1 LRVDLLDF
9 ELPPGLIAQRP
20 AAARDGAR
28 MLHLEASGGLT
39 DRQVVDLPS
48 CLPEGSLVVVNDTK
62 VIPARLR
69 GQKAGSGGAVELLLL
84 RREGPGKAE
93 GAERWVA
100 IGRASKPLR
109 EGAALRFGDGLEA
122 IVGPRREG
130 GVLEVEL
137 IGRGASVDQRIDE
150 LGHIPLPPY
159 VERPDDASDRERYQT
174 LFAKVPGAAAAPT
187 AGLHLS
193 ASVLEG
199 LARRSI
205 EVRSV
210 TLHVGLGTF
219 RPVGVPDL
227 DEHPM
232 HEEWLDVPEET
243 ARALGEARARQAP
256 VVAIGTTVVRALEA
270 AAQAAPEGA
279 IVATGPRATRILI
292 QPGYQF
298 RVVDMLFTNFH
309 LPRSTL
315 LALVAAFGG
324 LGRVLDAYRH
334 AVAAGYRFYSYGDAM
349 LLSQRV
355 TPGEA
360 AL

>member
-1 LRVDLLDF
+1 LRVELLAF

-20 AAARDGAR
+20 AATRDGSR
-28 MLHLEASGGLT
+28 MLHLGGGGALS
-39 DRQVVDLPS
+39 DQQVVDLPS
-48 CLPEGSLVVVNDTK
+48 CLPEGALVVVNDTR

-84 RREGPGKAE
+84 RREGPGPAG
-93 GAERWVA
+93 GAERWLA

-109 EGAALRFGDGLEA
+109 EGGVLRFGEGLEA
-122 IVGPRREG
+122 TVGRRREG
-130 GVLEVEL
+130 GVIEVEL
-137 IGRGASVDQRIDE
+137 VGRGASVDQRIEE
-150 LGHIPLPPY
+150 LGHMPLPPY
-159 VERPDDASDRERYQT
+159 VERADDESDRERYQT
-174 LFAKVPGAAAAPT
+174 VFARVPGAAAAPT

-193 ASVLEG
+193 AAVLAE
-199 LARRSI
+199 LAARSI

-219 RPVGVPDL
+219 RPVAAADL

-232 HEEWLDVPEET
+232 HEEWLDVPAET
-243 ARALGEARARQAP
+243 AQAVRAARARGAP

-270 AAQAAPEGA
+270 AAQAAGEGE
-279 IVATGPRATRILI
+279 IVAEGPRSTRILI
-292 QPGYQF
+292 QPGYTF
-298 RVVDMLFTNFH
+298 RVVDVLFTNFH

-324 LGRVLDAYRH
+324 LGHVLGAYRH
-334 AVAAGYRFYSYGDAM
+334 AVAAGYRFFSYGDAM

-355 TPGEA
+355 APGEA
-360 AL
+360 SQ